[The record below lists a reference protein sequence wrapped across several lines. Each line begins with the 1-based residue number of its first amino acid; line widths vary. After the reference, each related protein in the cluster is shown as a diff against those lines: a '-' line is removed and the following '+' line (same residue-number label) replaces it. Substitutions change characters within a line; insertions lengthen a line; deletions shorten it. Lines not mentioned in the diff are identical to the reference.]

1 MSSSQK
7 SKNPTVS
14 YEDFEPSRLT
24 FTNLE
29 ENDRSKGQKIA
40 YPRYDHPT
48 LGADAQLFLQFP
60 PIVISTY
67 GIPRIGEYYP
77 DDKSRSFVKTPLDMN
92 DPKVKLLV
100 DKLKQLDERLGSD
113 EFKTKNFGKKAKKY
127 RYVPFVREAVQDD
140 DDEDEDKP
148 KRPDY
153 LKLKLNLSWPDDKVL
168 TKVFVVDK
176 SSGKKKRT
184 VVEVETVDDVTK
196 YVNWNGTF
204 TPIVRPVKM
213 WAQPSSKKDPEY
225 GFVVKIVK
233 LVAEPSTSGNGSY
246 SAYLDNDEFLSDD
259 DSDED
264 ELNVK
269 DEDDDEDEVV
279 EKTKELQVASDDD
292 DSDSDSESDSDSD
305 DAIVVKKKSK
315 AKSKSKSKSKGK

>member
-1 MSSSQK
+1 M
-7 SKNPTVS
+7 
-14 YEDFEPSRLT
+14 
-24 FTNLE
+24 
-29 ENDRSKGQKIA
+29 
-40 YPRYDHPT
+40 
-48 LGADAQLFLQFP
+48 
-60 PIVISTY
+60 
-67 GIPRIGEYYP
+67 
-77 DDKSRSFVKTPLDMN
+77 
-92 DPKVKLLV
+92 
-100 DKLKQLDERLGSD
+100 
-113 EFKTKNFGKKAKKY
+113 
-127 RYVPFVREAVQDD
+127 
-140 DDEDEDKP
+140 
-148 KRPDY
+148 
-153 LKLKLNLSWPDDKVL
+153 KLNLSWPDDKVL

-184 VVEVETVDDVTK
+184 AVEVETVDDVTK

-233 LVAEPSTSGNGSY
+233 LVAEPSTSGSGAY

-269 DEDDDEDEVV
+269 GDDDEEEEDVVV

-315 AKSKSKSKSKGK
+315 AKSKAKSKSKSKSK